1 MSDKKAMESDEESPP
16 SPPPPNVPPP
26 CLPPPLPA
34 RPKKNIPQPP
44 LPHTNMLENTSEEA
58 HFDLENEGDGEDEIS
73 AQMTASYSEISFK
86 SGLSPDTEMPISLG
100 LDQIES
106 ISIREHVRPR
116 PMTLICDRSIN
127 STKPLGPL
135 DLEGTVHI
143 EGNMTHFVAE
153 DLEYKIK
160 LSSPVTK
167 KGDTPPL
174 PGHSR
179 SGTPNTLYRQ
189 ILAPQFMQVDYVL
202 LSDLE
207 CEAQRL
213 ATSIDNL
220 TENLCGILHSISSIT
235 ADNVDVYKDAVSK
248 MSDAMDSNIK
258 SMYTIMAK
266 AEEVTQAMKSVQA
279 HSIQVKEIR
288 RLVDLFESY
297 L

>member
-1 MSDKKAMESDEESPP
+1 MSENQSVDSEEEYLP
-16 SPPPPNVPPP
+16 SPPPPSIPPP
-26 CLPPPLPA
+26 SLPPPLPA
-34 RPKKNIPQPP
+34 RPKKNMQPP
-44 LPHTNMLENTSEEA
+44 VPHEINSMFENAPEEQ
-58 HFDLENEGDGEDEIS
+58 HFDIENEQDGEDEIS
-73 AQMTASYSEISFK
+73 QQMTASYSEISFK
-86 SGLSPDTEMPISLG
+86 SGLSPDSDVPLSLG
-100 LDQIES
+100 FDQIES
-106 ISIREHVRPR
+106 MSIRDHVRQR
-116 PMTLICDRSIN
+116 PATLTCDRATHSA
-127 STKPLGPL
+127 KPL
-135 DLEGTVHI
+135 DLEGTVHK

-189 ILAPQFMQVDYVL
+189 ILAPQFTQVDSIL
-202 LSDLE
+202 LNELE

-266 AEEVTQAMKSVQA
+266 AEEVTQAMKSVQSHA
-279 HSIQVKEIR
+279 VQVYPFTKI
-288 RLVDLFESY
+288 FY
-297 L
+297 LLL